1 VNEIRTTDVE
11 LINKFKQLEQ
21 SYNGLKN
28 STSIMFATVSEMQN
42 QQQVNKIKLPE
53 SLNSDIT
60 TEADR
65 GATGAIK
72 SYIRYT
78 KSNL

>member
-1 VNEIRTTDVE
+1 MTQVSEIHATDVE
-11 LINKFKQLEQ
+11 LISKFKRLEQ

-28 STSIMFATVSEMQN
+28 STSIMFATVSEIQN
-42 QQQVNKIKLPE
+42 QQQVSKIKLPE

-65 GATGAIK
+65 DPTGAVK
-72 SYIRYT
+72 PYVRSR
-78 KSNL
+78 L